1 MVKIA
6 HASIDERGKISG
18 GQAGNQNGKELC
30 VRTWYLK
37 PWNCVIRFKD
47 PAMRQKVADCMLR
60 AVNNPR
66 IGYDQNQRNT
76 LLAYARNVGYDPYK
90 VTALCETDCSALVT
104 LACIYAGVPEKAL
117 VINGNSATT
126 STLRRLLEAT
136 GMVEVFT
143 GKEYTTSDKNLIV
156 GDILLS
162 EGHHVA
168 VVVETD
174 NTGEVNMGYS
184 AEQIAFINK
193 LAPLVQAECIKR
205 GYKFASPI
213 LGQASKES
221 FKGKGLSKLASQ
233 YNNFFGLKTGSKWTG
248 KSVNLSTGEEY
259 TKGVITQIQANF
271 RVFDNAED
279 GVKGYFNFINTSRYE
294 NLHNATSPKDYLE
307 KIVADKYCTSTTYV
321 QGTMDRIISLNLTR
335 FDNFAGL
342 VPTGNPYPE
351 PTKNIRLNSKGND
364 VRWLQWMLNDKGHY
378 GLIVDGEAGDKT
390 IEALT
395 DFQKKAFPNEP
406 KEWDG
411 ICGPLTRA
419 ALKK

>member
-18 GQAGNQNGKELC
+18 GEAGNQNGKELC
-30 VRTWYLK
+30 TRSWYSK

-168 VVVETD
+168 VVVEIERSGMKTSQKGID
-174 NTGEVNMGYS
+174 LIKKFEGCRLQAYKAVPTEPCYTIGYGHYGSDVAPNMVISQAQAEAFLKQDLAKYESAVNALGIPLNQNQFDALVSFAYNCGCGNLKKLIKGRDTQ
-184 AEQIAFINK
+184 QIADAMLMYNK
-193 LAPLVQAECIKR
+193 SGGNVLAGLTRRRQAER
-205 GYKFASPI
+205 DLF
-213 LGQASKES
+213 
-221 FKGKGLSKLASQ
+221 
-233 YNNFFGLKTGSKWTG
+233 
-248 KSVNLSTGEEY
+248 
-259 TKGVITQIQANF
+259 
-271 RVFDNAED
+271 
-279 GVKGYFNFINTSRYE
+279 TSGM
-294 NLHNATSPKDYLE
+294 DE
-307 KIVADKYCTSTTYV
+307 KK
-321 QGTMDRIISLNLTR
+321 
-335 FDNFAGL
+335 
-342 VPTGNPYPE
+342 TGNPYSE

-364 VRWLQWMLNDKGHY
+364 VRWLQVELNRRGYK
-378 GLIVDGEAGDKT
+378 LIVDGQAGPKT

-395 DFQKKAFPNEP
+395 DFQIHNDLKP
-406 KEWDG
+406 DG

-419 ALKK
+419 ALKI